1 MIKKYLF
8 LLLVFGNLLSLNA
21 QTPGLI
27 YKPSSTPLGKS
38 VLDPN
43 NDGFTSLT
51 ISGFSGT
58 DYGANSELNM
68 ITVPQ
73 MIGEPSSDITT
84 GGSGGHTDIVSLNG
98 SNSVFVL
105 TKNVNGTDY
114 FIVRFRIGKASTA
127 RKGYSL
133 LLDINGQ
140 FGSTTSA
147 NPGFEK
153 EIILETGVGVKIYT
167 HNVATGAITSTIL
180 YDLDQHHQRSI
191 AMSTND
197 GDADY
202 FYDFYVNF
210 SDLGITGPVRFAA
223 ATTTNAQSAITGT
236 TSDINGVNGNTFGGN
251 TFSMYDAVISS
262 FPPTDLSVLTVGA
275 TFAPIVTTSPVILGS
290 VTTASTTISGSS
302 NEPDGTVI
310 KVYKGGVQIG
320 SNVTVTGG
328 VWTLTGVS
336 GLVIG
341 DIITAKATAVG
352 KTESIVSNS
361 KTVTGVQTCYLPAP
375 VITSRIN
382 GSQAVGGTW
391 SNGNP
396 IPANTYLVKL
406 YSLTEG
412 STTGTLVPLLGV
424 GTNYVTTNGSWTYN
438 ADVGQSTFNG
448 MAVYARVESTICISD
463 LSNGSMKSS
472 GQGATTTTA
481 PTVITTP
488 IYASNGSQNISVTN
502 NHAASVTM
510 YFYVNGKIVAP
521 LAGTTFASGVTSN
534 ISVSG
539 LLQGDIVKARAV
551 AATGA
556 FVLSDNSN
564 IVKVTVNT
572 VTATNAPVITGSY
585 IAANTTVSGTSTEQA
600 GTIITLFKGGVQ
612 IGTTTV
618 NSFGNWSITGLTLA
632 SSDVLTAKAE
642 ASGKL
647 LSANSNS
654 ITVAASLPAAPVVS
668 APITAYSTKIIGTGG
683 LGDVT
688 VYVDGTRL
696 RNTSGTILTATAANW
711 NSTTGLIG
719 YDVSEIYR
727 GAKISA
733 TNTVSGVTSA
743 LSAEVIVTG
752 VVSFKIT
759 NTSDGTLGNQVSGI
773 PFNIRISA
781 MSGLGGTG
789 SVVTSFTGTVVVSSS
804 TSVLAGGGMTISFV
818 NGIATSHSLT
828 LGTMGTGI
836 KINVINPLDP
846 TAFGST
852 TIDLTSSVWMG
863 AAGSTAFNIAG
874 NWTGNSV
881 PLSGADIQFATTP
894 LNDCIVDANRVI
906 GALRNSSTKQFKLNG
921 YKVTVNDQIILGGGA
936 TDALIDATAVG
947 STLAMN
953 GTASQTINS
962 NKLVS
967 NTLYGLEVASKSIVT
982 LSDDTNLTGVLTM
995 TSGQLTIQA
1004 TKKLIIKSNA
1014 ATTAVVAPVVAGTI
1028 ISGIVEVERYI
1039 PARRAFRFLSS
1050 PVNSTTSIK
1059 ENWQENGVNSPSWG
1073 THITGGGSVVA
1084 NQTAGG
1090 FDLTNTGNSSL
1101 FTYNNSNQTWG
1112 AVANTTSNFTA
1123 GTPYRILI
1131 RGDRTISLLT
1141 NTPTPTNTTLRVRG
1155 SLVTGNQTVT
1165 NLSSVADG
1173 YSLVGNP
1180 YQSPVDINNV
1190 LQASTNLNKN
1200 FYYLWDPT
1208 RSTRGAY
1215 VTVDVVNNTNNF
1227 PSSVANKYAQPG
1239 QAFFVKTTLN
1249 GSAQLMFRESDKV
1262 INTTTTNVFKSNN
1275 TAISQLKLS
1284 LYENQALANS
1294 ESEADAFLV
1303 DFDNSYSND
1312 VDEFDAYKPTNQDE
1326 NFALKN
1332 NNTLLSIERRNF
1344 PLINEEL
1351 PLHINQYRNA
1361 NYTIVANSTLDNGL
1375 VAYLH
1380 DMHTQSLT
1388 MIPANNSINYNFTV
1402 SASDTGSAN
1411 DNRFKIVF
1419 QNAILSTSNQ
1429 DLMNGF
1435 TVYPNPANS
1444 SDGFSIS
1451 IPQKMDTAL
1460 LEIYNTI
1467 GQKTFSKVFNNIE
1480 NTLNV
1485 KTENILSSGIYY
1497 ISITSNGKTS
1507 TQKLIIK

>member
-1 MIKKYLF
+1 MIKKYF
-8 LLLVFGNLLSLNA
+8 ILLLFFGNLLFLNA

-58 DYGANSELNM
+58 DYGVNSELKM
-68 ITVPQ
+68 ISIPHL
-73 MIGEPSSDITT
+73 IGEPSSDITT
-84 GGSGGHTDIVSLNG
+84 GASGGHTDIVNFNG

-105 TKNVNGTDY
+105 TKNVNGTNY
-114 FIVRFRIGKASTA
+114 FIVRFRIGNSSTA

-133 LLDINGQ
+133 LLDTNGQ
-140 FGSTTSA
+140 FGSTTSI

-167 HNVATGAITSTIL
+167 HDVALGTITNTVTYNIEE
-180 YDLDQHHQRSI
+180 HHQRSV
-191 AMSTND
+191 ALSTNN

-223 ATTTNAQSAITGT
+223 TTTINAQSGISGSS
-236 TSDINGVNGNTFGGN
+236 SDINGVNDSTYGGN
-251 TFSMYDAVISS
+251 VFSIYNAVISS
-262 FPPTDLSVLTVGA
+262 FPPTDLSVLTEGA
-275 TFAPIVTTSPVILGS
+275 TFAPIVTTAPVILGS

-341 DIITAKATAVG
+341 DLITAKATAVG
-352 KTESIVSNS
+352 KTESAVSNT
-361 KTVTGVQTCYLPAP
+361 KTVTGVQSCYLPTP
-375 VITSRIN
+375 IITSRTNGTQIIN
-382 GSQAVGGTW
+382 GTW
-391 SNGNP
+391 SNGNV
-396 IPANTYLVKL
+396 IPNATTYRVRL
-406 YSLTEG
+406 YSLADNGLVATEFSPLG
-412 STTGTLVPLLGV
+412 GVNSFVSVNGTWSFDVVAGQSV
-424 GTNYVTTNGSWTYN
+424 FNNSDYFATVESATCTSDYSNASVKNGSPVTP
-438 ADVGQSTFNG
+438 
-448 MAVYARVESTICISD
+448 
-463 LSNGSMKSS
+463 
-472 GQGATTTTA
+472 A
-481 PTVITTP
+481 PTVNTNP

-502 NHAASVTM
+502 NYAGIVKM

-521 LAGTTFASGVTSN
+521 LTGTTFASVATLN

-551 AATGA
+551 ATTGA

-564 IVKVTVNT
+564 VVKVIVNT

-618 NSFGNWSITGLTLA
+618 NSFGNWSISGLTLA
-632 SSDVLTAKAE
+632 SGDVLTAKAE

-647 LSANSNS
+647 LSGNSNS
-654 ITVAASLPAAPVVS
+654 ITVAASQTTPPTIISSIVAGQTSINGGSGLGTITVFVDG
-668 APITAYSTKIIGTGG
+668 APIG
-683 LGDVT
+683 
-688 VYVDGTRL
+688 
-696 RNTSGTILTATAANW
+696 N
-711 NSTTGLIG
+711 TTGASWTLSSIPNT
-719 YDVSEIYR
+719 EFYR
-727 GAKISA
+727 GASVIA
-733 TNTVSGVTSA
+733 RNTLNNSTSVN
-743 LSAEVIVTG
+743 SNTVIVTG
-752 VVSFKIT
+752 VASFKIT
-759 NTSDGTLGNQVSGI
+759 NISDGTLGNQVSGI

-781 MSGLGGTG
+781 MSGLLGTG

-828 LGTMGTGI
+828 LGTIGTGI

-894 LNDCIVDANRVI
+894 LNDCVVDANRVI

-982 LSDDTNLTGVLTM
+982 LSDDTNLTGILTM

-1014 ATTAVVAPVVAGTI
+1014 ATTAVVAPVVLGSI
-1028 ISGIVEVERYI
+1028 ISGLVEVERYI

-1073 THITGGGSVVA
+1073 THITGGGSVAA

-1112 AVANTTSNFTA
+1112 AVANTSSNFTA
-1123 GTPYRILI
+1123 GTPYRILV

-1155 SLVTGNQTVT
+1155 ALVTGNQSVT

-1180 YQSPVDINNV
+1180 YQSPVDINNI
-1190 LQASTNLNKN
+1190 LQASTNLNRN

-1227 PSSVANKYAQPG
+1227 PLSVANKYVQPG
-1239 QAFFVKTTLN
+1239 QAFFVKTVFN
-1249 GSAQLMFRESDKV
+1249 GSAQLMFRETDKV
-1262 INTTTTNVFKSNN
+1262 INTTTTNVFKNNN
-1275 TAISQLKLS
+1275 TALSQLKLT

-1294 ESEADAFLV
+1294 ESAADALLV
-1303 DFDNSYSND
+1303 DFDNIYTND

-1344 PLINEEL
+1344 PLVNEEL

-1402 SASDTGSAN
+1402 STSDTGSAN

-1480 NTLNV
+1480 NTINV